1 MALMQIDIEAEK
13 KFKEI
18 FRILDINTVGY
29 IKNDEL
35 AAVIDRMKEEVG
47 MKDEEVKQL
56 VDDIDKNKDQK
67 IQFNEF
73 YKFMSETEDKETEE
87 KLEQL

>member
-1 MALMQIDIEAEK
+1 MQIDIEEEK
-13 KFKEI
+13 KYKEI
-18 FRILDINTVGY
+18 FRILDTNTVGY

-67 IQFNEF
+67 IQFNG
-73 YKFMSETEDKETEE
+73 MWSLT
-87 KLEQL
+87 

>member
-1 MALMQIDIEAEK
+1 MALMQIDIEEEK
-13 KFKEI
+13 KYKEI
-18 FRILDINTVGY
+18 FRILDTNTVGY

-67 IQFNEF
+67 IQFNGMWSF
-73 YKFMSETEDKETEE
+73 T
-87 KLEQL
+87 